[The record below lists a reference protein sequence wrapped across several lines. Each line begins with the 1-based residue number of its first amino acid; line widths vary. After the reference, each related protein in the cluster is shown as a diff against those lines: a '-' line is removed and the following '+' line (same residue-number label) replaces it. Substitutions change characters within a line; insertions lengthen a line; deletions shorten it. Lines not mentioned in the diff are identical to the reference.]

1 MNNKET
7 YNRMLY
13 IDILNV
19 VSCLAVV
26 FLHTNEMFWAFS
38 YEPYWISA
46 NIIEC
51 VFYYAVPVFFMIT
64 GTTLID
70 YRKKYNT
77 KEFFCKRISKTIIP
91 FLIWSIIAVFYYKI
105 MKKTNL
111 TTDSLNAILDGII
124 NTKYVP
130 IYWYFISLIPVY
142 LSIPVLSLIPDE
154 QKKSAYFYI
163 L

>member
-130 IYWYFISLIPVY
+130 MG
-142 LSIPVLSLIPDE
+142 LSH
-154 QKKSAYFYI
+154 
-163 L
+163 

>member
-70 YRKKYNT
+70 YRKNT
-77 KEFFCKRISKTIIP
+77 IQKSFFVSEF
-91 FLIWSIIAVFYYKI
+91 
-105 MKKTNL
+105 
-111 TTDSLNAILDGII
+111 
-124 NTKYVP
+124 
-130 IYWYFISLIPVY
+130 
-142 LSIPVLSLIPDE
+142 
-154 QKKSAYFYI
+154 QKQLYHF
-163 L
+163 